1 LENSFKLVFS
11 NYRYSTISI
20 LITLGLFF
28 SLSIV
33 SEYLFIEPYV
43 VFAVY
48 SDTAFNFSL
57 IVVISIL
64 AGMVVSMN
72 IFRLDTD
79 AMLPLLQ
86 ETPLHPERDEKE
98 LTETVRMLVREREDG
113 MFTVPLSEPVPDL
126 TNLKDISTVQSF
138 ISSNH

>member
-1 LENSFKLVFS
+1 
-11 NYRYSTISI
+11 
-20 LITLGLFF
+20 
-28 SLSIV
+28 
-33 SEYLFIEPYV
+33 
-43 VFAVY
+43 
-48 SDTAFNFSL
+48 
-57 IVVISIL
+57 
-64 AGMVVSMN
+64 MN

-79 AMLPLLQ
+79 IMLPLLK

-98 LTETVRMLVREREDG
+98 LTETVRMLVRKREDG